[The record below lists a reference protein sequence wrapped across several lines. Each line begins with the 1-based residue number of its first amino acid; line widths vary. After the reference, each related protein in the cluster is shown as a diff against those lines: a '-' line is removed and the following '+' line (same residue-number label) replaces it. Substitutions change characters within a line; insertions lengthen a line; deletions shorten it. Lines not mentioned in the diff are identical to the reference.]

1 MVYQTSQ
8 TLVERYYINLK
19 LQTISIL
26 IWTGVVFICQDFI
39 LLVINSPKKKKC
51 HTLFSM
57 VFSLILLN
65 ADVKMQYKRQM
76 VELVHVMW
84 FMFISH

>member
-19 LQTISIL
+19 LQTISIW

-39 LLVINSPKKKKC
+39 LLVINSPKKKKNVIHYSPWC
-51 HTLFSM
+51 
-57 VFSLILLN
+57 
-65 ADVKMQYKRQM
+65 
-76 VELVHVMW
+76 LV
-84 FMFISH
+84 

>member
-8 TLVERYYINLK
+8 TLVERNYINLK

-39 LLVINSPKKKKC
+39 LLVINSPKKKKM
-51 HTLFSM
+51 SYI
-57 VFSLILLN
+57 ILHG
-65 ADVKMQYKRQM
+65 V
-76 VELVHVMW
+76 
-84 FMFISH
+84 

>member
-8 TLVERYYINLK
+8 TLVERNYINLK

-39 LLVINSPKKKKC
+39 LLVINSPKKKKMAYI
-51 HTLFSM
+51 FSM
-57 VFSLILLN
+57 VFSVFLLN
-65 ADVKMQYKRQM
+65 EDVKMQYKRQM

-84 FMFISH
+84 FIVL

>member
-1 MVYQTSQ
+1 MSRFHSLSY
-8 TLVERYYINLK
+8 K
-19 LQTISIL
+19 
-26 IWTGVVFICQDFI
+26 FA
-39 LLVINSPKKKKC
+39 KKKKKMAYI
-51 HTLFSM
+51 FSM
-57 VFSLILLN
+57 VFSVFLLN

>member
-8 TLVERYYINLK
+8 TLVERNYINLK

-39 LLVINSPKKKKC
+39 LLVINSQKKKKC

>member
-8 TLVERYYINLK
+8 TLVERNYINLK

-39 LLVINSPKKKKC
+39 LLVINSPKKKMAYI
-51 HTLFSM
+51 FSM
-57 VFSLILLN
+57 VFSVFLLN
-65 ADVKMQYKRQM
+65 GDVKMQYKRQM

-84 FMFISH
+84 FIVH

>member
-39 LLVINSPKKKKC
+39 LLVKIRQKKKKC

>member
-8 TLVERYYINLK
+8 TLVERNYINLK

-26 IWTGVVFICQDFI
+26 IWTGVVFMSRFHS
-39 LLVINSPKKKKC
+39 LGYKFTKKKKW